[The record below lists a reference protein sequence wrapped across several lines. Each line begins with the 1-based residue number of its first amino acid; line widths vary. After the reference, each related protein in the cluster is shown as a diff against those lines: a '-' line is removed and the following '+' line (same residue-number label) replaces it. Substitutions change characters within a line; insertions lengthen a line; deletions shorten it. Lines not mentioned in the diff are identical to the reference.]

1 MNRAAIALGS
11 NIRPEDHIPE
21 AISCLQKRVRILSQ
35 SKFVTTQ
42 PLGFSDQPDFVNG
55 VLLVETKM
63 ERPEIE
69 EWLHAIEDEIGR
81 IRGKN
86 KYGPRTIDLDVV
98 AWNGEIVHWD
108 VRERDFL
115 KKAVLQVLPQLKSVL

>member
-11 NIRPEDHIPE
+11 NIRPEDHIPQ
-21 AISCLQKRVRILSQ
+21 AIFCLQKRIRILSQ
-35 SKFVTTQ
+35 SEFVFTR
-42 PLGFSDQPDFVNG
+42 PVGFSDQPDFVNG

-63 ERPEIE
+63 ERPELTAC
-69 EWLHAIEDEIGR
+69 LHGIEDALGR
-81 IRGKN
+81 IRGKD

-98 AWNGEIVHWD
+98 VWNGEIVHRD